1 MFTLS
6 SSHKFLLYSQ
16 PTDMR
21 KSFDGLSGLIEN
33 HLESNPR
40 GGEVFIFINKRRDR
54 IKLLHWQGSG
64 YTLYYKRLESGTFE
78 LPAYAYDSDYASISL
93 NYSQTVM
100 LIDGI
105 SIKNIQR
112 RKRYNSPAI
121 VDIPG

>member
-6 SSHKFLLYSQ
+6 ASHRYLLYSQ

-21 KSFDGLSGLIEN
+21 KSFDGLSGLVQN
-33 HLESNPR
+33 HLEGNPR
-40 GGEVFIFINKRRDR
+40 NGQVYIFINKRKDR

-78 LPAYAYDSDYASISL
+78 LPSYDSSYGGIKLDYT
-93 NYSQTVM
+93 QTVM

-105 SIKNIQR
+105 SLQNIQH
-112 RKRYNSPAI
+112 RKRYHSPEV
-121 VDIPG
+121 VDISP

>member
-21 KSFDGLSGLIEN
+21 KSFDGLSGLVEN
-33 HLESNPR
+33 HLEGNPR
-40 GGEVFIFINKRRDR
+40 SGEVYLFINKRRDR

-64 YTLYYKRLESGTFE
+64 YTLYYKQLESGTFE
-78 LPAYAYDSDYASISL
+78 LPAYDSDYASISL
-93 NYSQTVM
+93 NYAQTVM

-112 RKRYNSPAI
+112 RRRYNSPAI
-121 VDIPG
+121 VDILG